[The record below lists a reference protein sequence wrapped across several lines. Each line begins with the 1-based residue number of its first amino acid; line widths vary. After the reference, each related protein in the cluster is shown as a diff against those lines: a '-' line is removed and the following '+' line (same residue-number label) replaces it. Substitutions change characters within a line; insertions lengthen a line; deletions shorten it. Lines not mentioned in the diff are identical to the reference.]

1 MLCLGKKQEDE
12 DGVENEGFFCQMDGL
27 FMSALH
33 NHCSHHGAV
42 VIAACNDR
50 PLNVTAQNASYPPRT
65 QGWKRESSDTQRH
78 RQTFGIGNGLEEFQ
92 IDCDTRRCGSCSK
105 MEMELEII
113 CLHRPTNQPK
123 KKKKATTTNHQ
134 RMGDDEGTSG
144 AGSARRVREGVSRS
158 YATENKALDALG
170 EEVGFEAV
178 SLDCVVCS
186 LLGLLLAVGN
196 VTCAVLLLLILLRRT
211 G

>member
-1 MLCLGKKQEDE
+1 MAWKNSKLIATHED
-12 DGVENEGFFCQMDGL
+12 VVRVRKWKWNWKL
-27 FMSALH
+27 F
-33 NHCSHHGAV
+33 
-42 VIAACNDR
+42 
-50 PLNVTAQNASYPPRT
+50 AST
-65 QGWKRESSDTQRH
+65 DQ
-78 RQTFGIGNGLEEFQ
+78 
-92 IDCDTRRCGSCSK
+92 
-105 MEMELEII
+105 
-113 CLHRPTNQPK
+113 PTNQ

>member
-123 KKKKATTTNHQ
+123 KKKKPQQPTTKEWVMMRAQ
-134 RMGDDEGTSG
+134 
-144 AGSARRVREGVSRS
+144 AGLA
-158 YATENKALDALG
+158 
-170 EEVGFEAV
+170 
-178 SLDCVVCS
+178 
-186 LLGLLLAVGN
+186 LLAECERASRDPMQQKTRHWMLWEKRLVLKPFPWIAW
-196 VTCAVLLLLILLRRT
+196 CAHCLDYYWLSVM
-211 G
+211 